1 MSVLSQVWSSS
12 FLDYYFTESNLHSNS
27 LTCQSL
33 KTCWAAHRLLL
44 SNIVKW
50 SLGYYGNMSRE
61 MWWKEEAIRT
71 VCEIAVYSCFFFG
84 KILIVRHEVSTELS
98 VQQKK
103 TERHAVESN
112 VLLYDSKL
120 AGKVKP
126 DLICYCI
133 KNKTITRSL
142 FSVSPLACISI
153 MTQ

>member
-1 MSVLSQVWSSS
+1 MEGGGDTDCVWNSSLQL
-12 FLDYYFTESNLHSNS
+12 FLL
-27 LTCQSL
+27 
-33 KTCWAAHRLLL
+33 
-44 SNIVKW
+44 
-50 SLGYYGNMSRE
+50 RE
-61 MWWKEEAIRT
+61 DT
-71 VCEIAVYSCFFFG
+71 D
-84 KILIVRHEVSTELS
+84 RHEVSTELS